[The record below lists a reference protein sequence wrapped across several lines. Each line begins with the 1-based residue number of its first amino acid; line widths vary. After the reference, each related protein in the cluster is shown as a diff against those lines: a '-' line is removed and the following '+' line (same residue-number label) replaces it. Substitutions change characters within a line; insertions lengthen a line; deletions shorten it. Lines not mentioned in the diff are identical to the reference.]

1 MAGSI
6 GSGSNRK
13 ADMGSLAH
21 IEERIA
27 RVYPSL
33 HPAEQQ
39 VAAFVRDHLHTVG
52 ELTVG
57 ELAEATS
64 VSQPTV
70 IRVARKLGFNGYR
83 EFRHALTH
91 PQMQPTRADGDSFNP
106 LEGFNLHPWDTLEDV
121 PAKAAAASKSLLD
134 DMLGVLDAKAFR
146 KAVNLIA
153 HARVIDVYG
162 VEDSLVPASD
172 LVCKLSYL
180 GLQARLHNDAYLQ
193 QISATHLTDRDMAI
207 AYSYSGASA
216 DTVKALRLAKNAGA
230 ATLGITN
237 VAGTPIANWS
247 DVTLFAGQGKRTIY
261 GNAIFSRIAHIALTD
276 MLYMGVILTDYPRFA
291 AALDRSGRSV
301 ADREFVG

>member
-1 MAGSI
+1 
-6 GSGSNRK
+6 
-13 ADMGSLAH
+13 MGSLAH
-21 IEERIA
+21 IEERIG

-39 VAAFVRDHLHTVG
+39 VAAYVRDHLATVG
-52 ELTVG
+52 SLTVG
-57 ELAEATS
+57 ELAEVAD

-83 EFRHALTH
+83 EFRHAITH
-91 PQMQPTRADGDSFNP
+91 PQTASAIDASDGFNP

-134 DMLGVLDAKAFR
+134 DMLAVLDVKAYR
-146 KAVNLIA
+146 RAVGLIA

-162 VEDSLVPASD
+162 VEDSITPATD

-180 GLQARLHNDAYLQ
+180 GLQARLHSDAYLQ
-193 QISATHLTDRDMAI
+193 QISATHLTEQDMAI
-207 AYSYSGASA
+207 AYSYSGSSS

-237 VAGTPIANWS
+237 VAGTPMANWA
-247 DVTLFAGQGKRTIY
+247 DITLFAGQGKRTIY
-261 GNAIFSRIAHIALTD
+261 GNAIFSRISHIALTD

-291 AALDRSGRSV
+291 AALDRSGRAVS
-301 ADREFVG
+301 DREFSA

>member
-1 MAGSI
+1 
-6 GSGSNRK
+6 
-13 ADMGSLAH
+13 MGSLAH
-21 IEERIA
+21 IEERIG

-39 VAAFVRDHLHTVG
+39 VASYVRDHLPTVG

-57 ELAEATS
+57 ELAEAAE

-91 PQMQPTRADGDSFNP
+91 PQAPAAAGGDGFNP

-121 PAKAAAASKSLLD
+121 PAKAATASKSLLD
-134 DMLGVLDAKAFR
+134 DMLGVLDVKAFR
-146 KAVNLIA
+146 RAVDLIA

-162 VEDSLVPASD
+162 VEDSVAPATD

-180 GLQARLHNDAYLQ
+180 GLQARLHADAYLQ
-193 QISATHLTDRDMAI
+193 QISATHLGEQDMAI
-207 AYSYSGASA
+207 AYSYSGASS

-237 VAGTPIANWS
+237 VAGTPLANWA
-247 DVTLFAGQGKRTIY
+247 DITLFAGQGKRTIY

-276 MLYMGVILTDYPRFA
+276 MLYMGVILTDYPRFS
-291 AALDRSGRSV
+291 AALDRSGRAV
-301 ADREFVG
+301 ADREFVA